1 MTTFR
6 NFAHILNLQTLEFNS
21 FPKLNVMKINIFI
34 VTLLLC
40 FLGCTSKQSEQLTE
54 QQKEQIKNE
63 VKAVM
68 DSIIAKTNKPDMDG
82 FLQYY
87 SPELVC
93 VIDTSI
99 GGYQDYKKGWLSFP
113 NTMNS
118 WKWTTYWI
126 NCTVLTQ
133 DLVIT
138 TWNGKMELFL
148 KSGKKITDDPRN
160 FTNVFKRV
168 NGQWKVIYEHAS
180 RIASN

>member
-1 MTTFR
+1 MKTLSSTT
-6 NFAHILNLQTLEFNS
+6 
-21 FPKLNVMKINIFI
+21 MI
-34 VTLLLC
+34 VVLLLSIFSC
-40 FLGCTSKQSEQLTE
+40 NNQQTQQLTE
-54 QQKEQIKNE
+54 KQKEQIKNE
-63 VKAVM
+63 VKTAL
-68 DSIIAKTNKPDMDG
+68 DSMIAKTNKPDMDG

-126 NCTVLTQ
+126 NCTVLNQ
-133 DLVIT
+133 DLVVS
-138 TWNGKMELFL
+138 TWYGKMELFL
-148 KSGKKITDDPRN
+148 KSGRKIIDDPRN
-160 FTNVFKRV
+160 FTNVFKRI

-180 RIASN
+180 RIPSNE